1 MELRHL
7 RYFVAVADERHF
19 GRAAARLHIS
29 PPTLSQQIRDLER
42 HLRCRLF
49 ERTSRAVEL
58 TEAGAVLLV
67 EARSVLGRVEALYS
81 RLEPQPGE
89 NTQLRLG
96 VVDASGGEL
105 IAPLLAA
112 FRVAHP
118 EIRLEVAPV
127 LMGQQADALATRR
140 VDVVFGATVMFDE
153 GLPIAENALFSEP
166 TVAVLPAQHPLAE
179 RPELTVSDLLDEK
192 FAFMPGIN
200 QRMLDHFSLR
210 RDRGGEPARRAES
223 GVVSTLDVLNQ
234 VALVGSVATM
244 AATAQRLFPRPGV
257 AYRPVVDADHTV
269 LGLYHRHDLV
279 GHGTASAIEAMSAT
293 YADALPDLLPLLPGA
308 TAVSAA

>member
-153 GLPIAENALFSEP
+153 DLPIAENALFSEP

-279 GHGTASAIEAMSAT
+279 GHGTASNIEAMSAA
-293 YADALPDLLPLLPGA
+293 YSDALPDLLPLLPGA

>member
-67 EARSVLGRVEALYS
+67 EARAVLDRVEALYS
-81 RLEPQPGE
+81 RLEPQPTE

-105 IAPLLAA
+105 IGPLLAA
-112 FRVAHP
+112 FRAVHP
-118 EIRLEVAPV
+118 DVRLEVAPV
-127 LMGQQADALATRR
+127 LIGQQTDALAARR

-153 GLPIAENALFSEP
+153 DLPIAEDALFAEP
-166 TVAVLPAQHPLAE
+166 SVAVLPAQHPLAE
-179 RPELTVSDLLDEK
+179 HPELTVSDLLDEP
-192 FAFMPGIN
+192 FGFMPGIN

-210 RDRGGEPARRAES
+210 AARGGESARRAES
-223 GVVSTLDVLNQ
+223 GVVSTLDVLTQ
-234 VALVGSVATM
+234 VALVGSVVTM
-244 AATAQRLFPRPGV
+244 SATAQRLFPRAGV
-257 AYRPVVDADHTV
+257 AYRPLVDAEHTV
-269 LGLYHRHDLV
+269 FGLHHRPDLV
-279 GHGTASAIEAMSAT
+279 GAGAASAIKAMSGTFAEV
-293 YADALPDLLPLLPGA
+293 LPELLPLLPGA
-308 TAVSAA
+308 TAVPAA

>member
-7 RYFVAVADERHF
+7 RYFVAVAEERHF

-49 ERTSRAVEL
+49 ERTSRTVEL

-127 LMGQQADALATRR
+127 LIGQQAEALATRR

-153 GLPIAENALFSEP
+153 DLPIAENALFSEP

-179 RPELTVSDLLDEK
+179 RPELAVSDLLDEK

-210 RDRGGEPARRAES
+210 RDRGEPARRAES

-269 LGLYHRHDLV
+269 LGLYHRHDVV